1 MMIRRFV
8 LFCGALL
15 LPALIGVAA
24 EFEIGA
30 DRLQWKLSRY
40 CKIVKRNGKSFL
52 RIDVPKGAEDIRKQ
66 NCAYAELDMKPFAR
80 EGFRASIKVRGKDV
94 SQPPQPY
101 NGVKFMLYFKNAAGV
116 EFWPGA
122 EIPRGTF
129 DWREAAIF
137 ADVPPGITA
146 GSLARRA
153 AAAL

>member
-1 MMIRRFV
+1 MIRRFV

-30 DRLQWKLSRY
+30 DQLQWKLSRY

-80 EGFRASIKVRGKDV
+80 EGFRASIKVRGQRCF
-94 SQPPQPY
+94 S
-101 NGVKFMLYFKNAAGV
+101 
-116 EFWPGA
+116 
-122 EIPRGTF
+122 
-129 DWREAAIF
+129 
-137 ADVPPGITA
+137 
-146 GSLARRA
+146 A
-153 AAAL
+153 AAAV